1 MSTPRSGHATV
12 SLGNTKDIASRL
24 VAEGRY
30 ESVSEACREGLRR
43 LDQDERVIDLLVK
56 LGEEGMAG
64 GIAEGFDIDA
74 FIEETQD
81 LDDFEDA
88 SPIT

>member
-12 SLGNTKDIASRL
+12 SLGNTKDIATRL

-43 LDQDERVIDLLVK
+43 LDRDERVIDLLVK
-56 LGEEGMAG
+56 LGEEGMAS

-74 FIEETQD
+74 LIQETRD
-81 LDDFEDA
+81 LEDT